1 MEMQNSIGA
10 LFKDFLTVA
19 SFSFLHR
26 IIYYQIQMHLK
37 EALFCCSH
45 NANVIQFYADIACL
59 CTIVL
64 QYKEGSG
71 KVREVDRRE
80 VKGSSHSGH
89 FLMVLKTQLYSA
101 MVVFQKKILKP

>member
-1 MEMQNSIGA
+1 MQNSIGA
-10 LFKDFLTVA
+10 LLKDFLTVA

-37 EALFCCSH
+37 EALFFCCSH
-45 NANVIQFYADIACL
+45 SANVIQFYADIACL

-71 KVREVDRRE
+71 KVREVDRGEFKR
-80 VKGSSHSGH
+80 GLPIQAIFSWC
-89 FLMVLKTQLYSA
+89 
-101 MVVFQKKILKP
+101 

>member
-1 MEMQNSIGA
+1 MQNSIGA
-10 LFKDFLTVA
+10 LFKDFLAVA

-45 NANVIQFYADIACL
+45 NANVIQFCADIACL

-71 KVREVDRRE
+71 KVREVDRGV
-80 VKGSSHSGH
+80 VKKGVPIEAIFSWC
-89 FLMVLKTQLYSA
+89 
-101 MVVFQKKILKP
+101 